1 MVTKPGGPAKT
12 SQPKHPSGVCL
23 VGDYISKMRGRGNI
37 CNWALAGLTL
47 CACAATRAV
56 TPDSPPNQYKSI
68 TNRNLFALNPAP
80 PPAKVEPPAPVL
92 PKITLTGITTILGRN
107 LAIMKALFPGAAGQ
121 PAKEQSYMLA
131 EGQRDGDLEVLEVD
145 DHAGTVKVKNFGTV
159 MTLTFEKEMPKPA
172 APAPGAQLNATGTVP
187 VAASISTNP
196 LTPTG
201 NYNTG
206 KRIFPVRTPPLP
218 SSGGAIAS
226 PVTNINPATASPLAS
241 PTVLTNPPP
250 QIPGQEKPLT
260 PEEQIALKELERE
273 AAKEQLEN
281 GAVPGTPA
289 SALPPAAPQQ
299 PATGL
304 APQ

>member
-1 MVTKPGGPAKT
+1 MLVSLET
-12 SQPKHPSGVCL
+12 SQPKFPCGVCL
-23 VGDYISKMRGRGNI
+23 VGGYITTMRRRGNI
-37 CNWALAGLTL
+37 RNWALASLTL
-47 CACAATRAV
+47 YACAGANAV
-56 TPDSPPNQYKSI
+56 APDSSPNQYWSI
-68 TNRNLFALNPAP
+68 TNRNLFALNPAA

-131 EGQRDGDLEVLEVD
+131 EGQRDGDLEVLEVND
-145 DHAGTVKVKNFGTV
+145 YAGTVKVKNFGTV

-187 VAASISTNP
+187 VATSISTNP

-206 KRIFPVRTPPLP
+206 KRIFPVPTPPLP
-218 SSGGAIAS
+218 SSGGAI
-226 PVTNINPATASPLAS
+226 PPPITNINTATASPLAN

-250 QIPGQEKPLT
+250 QASVQEKPLT

-281 GAVPGTPA
+281 GTVPGTPT
-289 SALPPAAPQQ
+289 SALPPAAPPQ
-299 PATGL
+299 PATGSP
-304 APQ
+304 PQ